1 MKQPSILVIDD
12 EPDNFD
18 VIEIFLSSQQYT
30 LHYASSGSEAIS
42 SLELLQPDVILL
54 DVMMPDMDGIAT
66 CQHIKASPQWESIPV
81 IMVTALTGKEDLA
94 RCLEAGAD
102 DFISKPVSNLELRA
116 RIKSMLRIKQQYD
129 RIKALSTLQAST
141 ITLLQRNLNELCGN
155 LATTLPHEMNMPLNG
170 ISGVL
175 GLLNDGYQDMSDAEI
190 RSWLATAQLSAQRL
204 EQLTKRLLQYTQLEI
219 LASNPEIT
227 YTTHKLRQTI
237 PTQFWIE
244 HSLQEKGKQFDRLND
259 LEWHLIN
266 AEVLIKEKDLVW
278 IVNELLDNAFKFSQS
293 GTPVQVTSQIEGN
306 CFQLLICDQGRGMTR
321 DQIATIGTFK
331 QLEHQCYG
339 PQGIGLGI
347 KIVKRIVEIYQGRFS
362 ISSNRRLGTAV
373 HIELP
378 LSA

>member
-66 CQHIKASPQWESIPV
+66 CQHIKASPHWESIPV

-102 DFISKPVSNLELRA
+102 DFISKPVSNIELRA

-141 ITLLQRNLNELCGN
+141 ITLLQSNLNELSGN
-155 LATTLPHEMNMPLNG
+155 LATTLPHEMNTPLNG

-175 GLLNDGYQDMSDAEI
+175 SLLNDGYQDMSDAEI
-190 RSWLATAQLSAQRL
+190 RSWLTTAQLSAQRL

-227 YTTHKLRQTI
+227 HTTHKLRQTI

-259 LEWHLIN
+259 LEWNLIN
-266 AEVLIKEKDLVW
+266 AEVPIKEKDLVW

-306 CFQLLICDQGRGMTR
+306 SFQLLICDQGRGMTR

-339 PQGIGLGI
+339 PQGIGLGL
-347 KIVKRIVEIYQGRFS
+347 KIVKRIVEIYRGRFS

-378 LSA
+378 LSV